1 MHFLISEAPSFSF
14 FLFKLN
20 YNSMVAVKEV
30 FFIIIRGYEDQVVED
45 TWYHHLPIHL
55 MQHISCCFKATYT
68 AVRINIINS
77 TRAHWVPTWA
87 LLALRSTGGAGA
99 FFTVCTKCV
108 CHSCHL
114 ASFVGVVLYLQDEL
128 GLDALGAVD
137 ALHRGVGAAVLDGSP
152 LKGDLPLEHG
162 HHEVTVQEGVGL
174 AVRQSWE
181 DTRKGKV
188 AV

>member
-1 MHFLISEAPSFSF
+1 M
-14 FLFKLN
+14 
-20 YNSMVAVKEV
+20 
-30 FFIIIRGYEDQVVED
+30 
-45 TWYHHLPIHL
+45 
-55 MQHISCCFKATYT
+55 
-68 AVRINIINS
+68 
-77 TRAHWVPTWA
+77 
-87 LLALRSTGGAGA
+87 
-99 FFTVCTKCV
+99 CTKCV
-108 CHSCHL
+108 CHSCNW

-181 DTRKGKV
+181 DTRKEKWLRKHQEKQRSKYLLGKWQEV
-188 AV
+188 KKILCERLKRS